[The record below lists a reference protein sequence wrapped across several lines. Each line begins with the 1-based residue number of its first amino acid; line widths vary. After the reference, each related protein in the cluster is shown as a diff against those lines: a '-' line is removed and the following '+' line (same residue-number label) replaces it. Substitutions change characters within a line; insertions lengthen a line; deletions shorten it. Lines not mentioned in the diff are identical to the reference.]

1 MAEAQTDLVPMG
13 VQAHNGRKGMPFEL
27 WEDIFLHA
35 IQEKDP
41 IDITQTNR
49 GPWVFGRVCS
59 HWRSI
64 AFSRGKLWSLFS
76 FTVCNTTSEDGG
88 EIIPVRSYGTLL
100 TMVLAHSKALPLTFS
115 IDFEDEAVGGILIP
129 MLVSNIKRWRSV
141 NIVSPWATFSLLASC
156 VVQTSDRLPKL
167 VSMNLRTVEGYDE
180 TAWMWDSSDIFSTA
194 PQLHSVGMDGFWMEG
209 IPWMQLTEL
218 SIGSAAVWEVMD
230 ILRRCPKLRSLTLP
244 EVSFGY
250 LLEDTDQGSLGDEE
264 SEDSDEGSDWGIL
277 TRAESD
283 IHAIHESL
291 ESLNISEAPLLCFLE
306 LTSLKTL
313 AIWGPIL
320 GDTEMRNEFNVI
332 SNFLT
337 RSPSLRKID
346 ISICSCSDSSF
357 FFDLLCPRMPLLQEL
372 TIAFSW
378 ICDVWDLALWFA
390 SFKSDVLPALKMVVI
405 QCKDGS
411 IDGDALEEWLLHC
424 NVSGVGVKHVHIVCP
439 TFIAS
444 PMKRHSLL
452 KMATSELQIK
462 ITNASGDDLLNSAN
476 PES

>member
-1 MAEAQTDLVPMG
+1 MLKSDRTILTVMAKTQIDFVPMG

-27 WEDIFLHA
+27 WEDVLLHA

-64 AFSRGKLWSLFS
+64 AFSRGKLWSSFS
-76 FTVCNTTSEDGG
+76 FTVRNTTSEDGG
-88 EIIPVRSYGTLL
+88 EIIPVRCYGTLL
-100 TMVLAHSKALPLTFS
+100 ATVLAHSKALPLTFCV
-115 IDFEDEAVGGILIP
+115 DFKDEAVGGILIP
-129 MLVSNIKRWRSV
+129 LLVSHIKRWRSV
-141 NIVSPWATFSLLASC
+141 NIVSPRATF
-156 VVQTSDRLPKL
+156 
-167 VSMNLRTVEGYDE
+167 
-180 TAWMWDSSDIFSTA
+180 A
-194 PQLHSVGMDGFWMEG
+194 PQLRSVGMDGFWMEG
-209 IPWMQLTEL
+209 LPWMQLTEL

-230 ILRRCPKLRSLTLP
+230 ILRRCPQLRSLTLP
-244 EVSFGY
+244 EVSFGS
-250 LLEDTDQGSLGDEE
+250 GSLEDEE

-320 GDTEMRNEFNVI
+320 SDAEMRNEFSVI

-337 RSPSLRKID
+337 HSPSLRKID

-357 FFDLLCPRMPLLQEL
+357 FFDLLYPRMPLLQEL
-372 TIAFSW
+372 RIAFSW
-378 ICDVWDLALWFA
+378 ICDVQDLVLWFA

-411 IDGDALEEWLLHC
+411 IDGDALEEWLYYRKIGELEW
-424 NVSGVGVKHVHIVCP
+424 S
-439 TFIAS
+439 AS
-444 PMKRHSLL
+444 
-452 KMATSELQIK
+452 TSSVQY
-462 ITNASGDDLLNSAN
+462 S
-476 PES
+476 